1 MCITSY
7 DLFIFLDSAQGQVI
21 YYFMKFYEILEIKT
35 HADHRK
41 IPSIGQFITNLLR
54 ASGYKYSLEGISLS
68 SFSCSWSESLRLVAN
83 SFATDQFYLFLII
96 SGIIITFNSVSR
108 HYNICCIRQSYEIPS
123 LVFGARLSLGNTI
136 LTLSLFITFHGLTA
150 TAGTTTETYT
160 EPKDYA

>member
-1 MCITSY
+1 MCITFY
-7 DLFIFLDSAQGQVI
+7 DLFIFLDRAQGQVI

-54 ASGYKYSLEGISLS
+54 ASGYKYSLEGIIPSLS
-68 SFSCSWSESLRLVAN
+68 SFSCFWSESLRLVAN

-108 HYNICCIRQSYEIPS
+108 HYNIRCIRQSYEIPS
-123 LVFGARLSLGNTI
+123 LVFGTRLSLGNTI
-136 LTLSLFITFHGLTA
+136 LTFMVQQQPQT
-150 TAGTTTETYT
+150 TAGTTCT